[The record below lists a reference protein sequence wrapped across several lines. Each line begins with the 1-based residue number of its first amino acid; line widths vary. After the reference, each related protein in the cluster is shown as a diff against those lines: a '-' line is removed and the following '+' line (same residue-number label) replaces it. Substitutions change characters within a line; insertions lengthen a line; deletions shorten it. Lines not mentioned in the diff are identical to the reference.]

1 MRQIVHLYSFGSE
14 KTAFAPLPDSL
25 FLSHSPPCKLFF
37 PMVYSQHM
45 NIHFSPEAQKR
56 EQTPVDNLFFSEF
69 MPDADGE
76 AVKVYLYGLMQCRYP
91 SMGEVSVSEALNLPE
106 GAVQAAFVYWQSK
119 GLVRILKEQPLE
131 VEYLTVE
138 QPAVTTAVP
147 LKYQAFI
154 RALNELI
161 APRRFNMNELGHIY
175 DCIETFHLEEKT
187 VLELVSHCMEEKGRN
202 VRVQYILTVAKS
214 WADAGIVTY
223 EQARAYIANAIV
235 RKHGATMVLRRWNKR
250 RSPTLDEMALYDS
263 WVKEWGFDDEAILAV
278 CPRLTNTGSPSF
290 EALGD
295 RLRELYEQNKVKV
308 EDIKADS
315 EMISDER
322 EFARM
327 VFARMGK
334 VSVPTKDEVR
344 QLSVFLSGP
353 DGLPREVVLL
363 AAEECADAERPFGK
377 LKAILKDWMERK
389 IRTVEEAQKA
399 LAEKQAAYTRSNG
412 SKMRKN
418 NTFFNYSGANVAHVD
433 LKDIEL
439 TLDDEL

>member
-1 MRQIVHLYSFGSE
+1 
-14 KTAFAPLPDSL
+14 
-25 FLSHSPPCKLFF
+25 
-37 PMVYSQHM
+37 M

-56 EQTPVDNLFFSEF
+56 EQTPVDNLFFSEY

-76 AVKVYLYGLMQCRYP
+76 AVKVYLYGLMQCRFP
-91 SMGEVSVSEALNLPE
+91 SMGDVALSEALNMPE
-106 GAVQAAFVYWQSK
+106 GAVRAAFVYWQSK
-119 GLVRILKEQPLE
+119 GLVRILKDEPLE

-147 LKYQAFI
+147 VKYRSFI

-175 DCIETFHLEEKT
+175 DCIETFRLEEKT

-202 VRVQYILTVAKS
+202 VRIQYILTVAKS

-223 EQARAYIANAIV
+223 EQAREYIANATV
-235 RKHGATMVLRRWNKR
+235 RKHGATAVLRRWNKR

-263 WVKEWGFDDEAILAV
+263 WVREWGFDDEAILAV
-278 CPRLTNTGSPSF
+278 CPRLTNTSSPSF

-295 RLRELYEQNKVKV
+295 RLRELYEQNKVKA
-308 EDIKADS
+308 EDIRADS
-315 EMISDER
+315 DNVSDEK

-334 VSVPTKDEVR
+334 VSTPTRDEIR
-344 QLSVFLSGP
+344 QLSVFLEGP
-353 DGLPREVVLL
+353 EGLSREVVLL

-377 LKAILKDWMERK
+377 LKAILKDWTERK
-389 IRTVEEAQKA
+389 VRTVEEATKA
-399 LAEKQAAYTRSNG
+399 LQQQAQFTQADGRRRTRGKNTLLNYAEQGVSH
-412 SKMRKN
+412 
-418 NTFFNYSGANVAHVD
+418 AN
-433 LKDIEL
+433 
-439 TLDDEL
+439 LDDIALDLDEL

>member
-1 MRQIVHLYSFGSE
+1 MNFLPFSVPSCALQLV
-14 KTAFAPLPDSL
+14 FAYAI
-25 FLSHSPPCKLFF
+25 LS
-37 PMVYSQHM
+37 HM
-45 NIHFSPEAQKR
+45 NIHFSPGAQKR

-91 SMGEVSVSEALNLPE
+91 SMRDISLSEALHLNE
-106 GAVQAAFVYWQSK
+106 GKVRAAFVYWQSK
-119 GLVRILKEQPLE
+119 GLVRILKDDPLE

-147 LKYQAFI
+147 LKYQAFV

-161 APRRFNMNELGHIY
+161 APRQFNLNELGHIY

-187 VLELVSHCMEEKGRN
+187 VLELVSHCMEEKGKS
-202 VRVQYILTVAKS
+202 VRIQYIVTVAKS

-223 EQARAYIANAIV
+223 DQAREYIANAEV

-263 WVKEWGFDDEAILAV
+263 WIRDWGFDDEAILAV
-278 CPRLTNTGSPSF
+278 CPRLTNTSSPSF
-290 EALGD
+290 EALND
-295 RLRELYEQNKVKV
+295 RLRELFEQNKVKAA
-308 EDIKADS
+308 DIRADS
-315 EMISDER
+315 EMMSDER

-334 VSVPTKDEVR
+334 VSTPTKDDMR
-344 QLSVFLSGP
+344 QLSVFLDGP

-377 LKAILKDWMERK
+377 LKAILKDWTERK
-389 IRTVEEAQKA
+389 VRTAEEAQKA
-399 LAEKQAAYTRSNG
+399 LSQRQVAFSHADGRRRTRQRNTLLNYAEQGVSH
-412 SKMRKN
+412 
-418 NTFFNYSGANVAHVD
+418 AN
-433 LKDIEL
+433 
-439 TLDDEL
+439 LDDIAMDLDEL

>member
-1 MRQIVHLYSFGSE
+1 
-14 KTAFAPLPDSL
+14 
-25 FLSHSPPCKLFF
+25 
-37 PMVYSQHM
+37 M

-56 EQTPVDNLFFSEF
+56 EQTPVDNLFFSEY

-76 AVKVYLYGLMQCRYP
+76 AVKVYLYGLMQCRFP
-91 SMGEVSVSEALNLPE
+91 SMGDVALSEALNLPE
-106 GAVQAAFVYWQSK
+106 GAVRAAFVYWQSK
-119 GLVRILKEQPLE
+119 GLVRILKDEPLE

-147 LKYQAFI
+147 VKYRSFI

-175 DCIETFHLEEKT
+175 DCIETFRLEEKT

-202 VRVQYILTVAKS
+202 VRIQYILTVAKS

-223 EQARAYIANAIV
+223 EQAREYIANATV
-235 RKHGATMVLRRWNKR
+235 RKHGATAVLRRWNKR

-263 WVKEWGFDDEAILAV
+263 WVREWGFDDEAILAV
-278 CPRLTNTGSPSF
+278 CPRLTNTSSPSF

-295 RLRELYEQNKVKV
+295 RLRELYEQNKVKA
-308 EDIKADS
+308 EDIRADS
-315 EMISDER
+315 DNVSDEK

-334 VSVPTKDEVR
+334 VSTPTRDEIR
-344 QLSVFLSGP
+344 QLAVFLEGP
-353 DGLPREVVLL
+353 EGLSREVVLL

-377 LKAILKDWMERK
+377 LKAILKDWTERK
-389 IRTVEEAQKA
+389 VRTVEEATKA
-399 LAEKQAAYTRSNG
+399 LQQRQTQFAQTDGRRRTRGKNTLLNYAEQGVSH
-412 SKMRKN
+412 
-418 NTFFNYSGANVAHVD
+418 AN
-433 LKDIEL
+433 
-439 TLDDEL
+439 LDDIALDLDEL

>member
-1 MRQIVHLYSFGSE
+1 MKVRAAYAI
-14 KTAFAPLPDSL
+14 LP
-25 FLSHSPPCKLFF
+25 
-37 PMVYSQHM
+37 YM

-76 AVKVYLYGLMQCRYP
+76 AVKVYLYGLMQCRFP
-91 SMGEVSVSEALNLPE
+91 SMGDVALSEALNLPE
-106 GAVQAAFVYWQSK
+106 GAVRAAFVYWQSK
-119 GLVRILKEQPLE
+119 GLVRILKDEPLE

-147 LKYQAFI
+147 LKYRSFV

-175 DCIETFHLEEKT
+175 DCIETFRLEEKT

-202 VRVQYILTVAKS
+202 VRVQYIVTVAKS

-223 EQARAYIANAIV
+223 DQARAYIANAMV
-235 RKHGATMVLRRWNKR
+235 RKHGATAVLRRWNKR
-250 RSPTLDEMALYDS
+250 RAPTLDEMAMYDR
-263 WVKEWGFDDEAILAV
+263 WVSEWGFDDEGILAV
-278 CPRLTNTGSPSF
+278 CPRLTNTSSPSF

-295 RLRELYEQNKVKV
+295 RLRELYEQNKVKAA
-308 EDIKADS
+308 DIKADS
-315 EMISDER
+315 ETISGEK

-334 VSVPTKDEVR
+334 VSMPTKDEMR
-344 QLSVFLSGP
+344 QLSVFLKGP

-377 LKAILKDWMERK
+377 LKAVLKDWTERK
-389 IRTVEEAQKA
+389 VRTVEEAQKA
-399 LAEKQAAYTRSNG
+399 LAEPRTAYSQNG
-412 SKMRKN
+412 RRRKRDL
-418 NTFFNYSGANVAHVD
+418 FQNYAETGVSHVNLD
-433 LKDIEL
+433 DIAL

>member
-1 MRQIVHLYSFGSE
+1 
-14 KTAFAPLPDSL
+14 
-25 FLSHSPPCKLFF
+25 
-37 PMVYSQHM
+37 M

-56 EQTPVDNLFFSEF
+56 EQTPVDNLFFSEY

-76 AVKVYLYGLMQCRYP
+76 AVKVYLYGLMQCRFP
-91 SMGEVSVSEALNLPE
+91 SMGDVALSEALNLPE
-106 GAVQAAFVYWQSK
+106 GAVRAAFVYWQSK
-119 GLVRILKEQPLE
+119 GLVRILKDEPLE

-147 LKYQAFI
+147 VKYRSFI

-175 DCIETFHLEEKT
+175 DCIETFRLEEKT

-202 VRVQYILTVAKS
+202 VRIQYILTVAKS

-223 EQARAYIANAIV
+223 EQAREYIANATV
-235 RKHGATMVLRRWNKR
+235 RKHGATAVLRRWNKR

-263 WVKEWGFDDEAILAV
+263 WVREWGFDDEAILAV
-278 CPRLTNTGSPSF
+278 CPRLTNTSSPSF

-295 RLRELYEQNKVKV
+295 RLRELYEQNKVKA
-308 EDIKADS
+308 EDIRADS
-315 EMISDER
+315 DNVSDEK

-334 VSVPTKDEVR
+334 VSTPTRDEIR
-344 QLSVFLSGP
+344 QLSVFLEGP
-353 DGLPREVVLL
+353 EGLSREVVLL

-377 LKAILKDWMERK
+377 LKAILKDWTERK
-389 IRTVEEAQKA
+389 VRTVEEATKA
-399 LAEKQAAYTRSNG
+399 LQQRQAQFAQADGRRRTRGKNTLLNYAEQGVSH
-412 SKMRKN
+412 
-418 NTFFNYSGANVAHVD
+418 AN
-433 LKDIEL
+433 
-439 TLDDEL
+439 LDDIALDLDEL

>member
-1 MRQIVHLYSFGSE
+1 
-14 KTAFAPLPDSL
+14 
-25 FLSHSPPCKLFF
+25 
-37 PMVYSQHM
+37 M

>member
-1 MRQIVHLYSFGSE
+1 
-14 KTAFAPLPDSL
+14 
-25 FLSHSPPCKLFF
+25 
-37 PMVYSQHM
+37 M

-56 EQTPVDNLFFSEF
+56 EQTPVDNLFFSEY

-76 AVKVYLYGLMQCRYP
+76 AVKVYLYGLMQCRFP
-91 SMGEVSVSEALNLPE
+91 SMGDVALSEALNLPE
-106 GAVQAAFVYWQSK
+106 GAVRAAFVYWQSK
-119 GLVRILKEQPLE
+119 GLVRILKDEPLE

-147 LKYQAFI
+147 VKYRSFI

-175 DCIETFHLEEKT
+175 DCIETFRLEEKT

-202 VRVQYILTVAKS
+202 VRIQYILTVAKS

-223 EQARAYIANAIV
+223 EQAREYIANATV
-235 RKHGATMVLRRWNKR
+235 RKHGATAVLRRWNKR

-263 WVKEWGFDDEAILAV
+263 WVREWGFDDEAILAV
-278 CPRLTNTGSPSF
+278 CPRLTNTSSPSF

-295 RLRELYEQNKVKV
+295 RLRELYEQNKVKA
-308 EDIKADS
+308 EDIQADS
-315 EMISDER
+315 DNVSDEK

-334 VSVPTKDEVR
+334 VSTPTRDEIR
-344 QLSVFLSGP
+344 QLSVFLEGP
-353 DGLPREVVLL
+353 KGLSREVVLL

-377 LKAILKDWMERK
+377 LKAILKDWTERK
-389 IRTVEEAQKA
+389 VRTVAEATKA
-399 LAEKQAAYTRSNG
+399 LQQRQAQFTQADGRRRTRGKNTLLNYAEQGVSH
-412 SKMRKN
+412 
-418 NTFFNYSGANVAHVD
+418 AN
-433 LKDIEL
+433 
-439 TLDDEL
+439 LDDIALDLDEL

>member
-1 MRQIVHLYSFGSE
+1 ML
-14 KTAFAPLPDSL
+14 
-25 FLSHSPPCKLFF
+25 
-37 PMVYSQHM
+37 YSQHM

-76 AVKVYLYGLMQCRYP
+76 CVKVYLYGLMQCRFP
-91 SMGEVSVSEALNLPE
+91 SMGDISIAEALNLPE
-106 GAVQAAFVYWQSK
+106 GAVRSAFVYWQSK
-119 GLVRILKEQPLE
+119 GLVRILKDEPLE

-147 LKYQAFI
+147 MKYQAFV

-202 VRVQYILTVAKS
+202 VRVQYIVTVAKS

-223 EQARAYIANAIV
+223 QQAREYIANATV
-235 RKHGATMVLRRWNKR
+235 RRHGATMVLRRWNKR
-250 RSPTLDEMALYDS
+250 RSPTLDEMAMYDS
-263 WVKEWGFDDEAILAV
+263 WVKDWGFDDEAILAV

-295 RLRELYEQNKVKV
+295 RLRELYEQNKVKA
-308 EDIKADS
+308 EDIQADNEAVS
-315 EMISDER
+315 GER

-334 VSVPTKDEVR
+334 VSMPTKDETR
-344 QLSVFLSGP
+344 QLSVFLECP

-377 LKAILKDWMERK
+377 LKAILKDWTERK
-389 IRTVEEAQKA
+389 VRTVEEAQKA
-399 LAEKQAAYTRSNG
+399 LTERQKAFQQADGRRKARGRNTLLNYAETDPARVK
-412 SKMRKN
+412 
-418 NTFFNYSGANVAHVD
+418 VEE
-433 LKDIEL
+433 I
-439 TLDDEL
+439 TLDLDEL

>member
-1 MRQIVHLYSFGSE
+1 
-14 KTAFAPLPDSL
+14 
-25 FLSHSPPCKLFF
+25 
-37 PMVYSQHM
+37 M

-76 AVKVYLYGLMQCRYP
+76 CVKVYLYGLMQCRYP
-91 SMGEVSVSEALNLPE
+91 SMGDVSIAEALSLPE
-106 GAVQAAFVYWQSK
+106 GTVRTAFVYWQSK
-119 GLVRILKEQPLE
+119 GLVRILKDEPLE

-138 QPAVTTAVP
+138 QPALTTAVP
-147 LKYQAFI
+147 LKYQSFV
-154 RALNELI
+154 RALNELT

-175 DCIETFHLEEKT
+175 DCIETFRLEEKT

-202 VRVQYILTVAKS
+202 VRVQYILTVGKS
-214 WADAGIVTY
+214 WADAGICTY
-223 EQARAYIANAIV
+223 DQARAYIANASV
-235 RKHGATMVLRRWNKR
+235 RKHGATAVLRRWNKR

-263 WVKEWGFDDEAILAV
+263 WIKEWGFDDEAILAV

-295 RLRELYEQNKVKV
+295 RLRELYEQGKVKA
-308 EDIKADS
+308 EDIRADS
-315 EMISDER
+315 ETISDEK

-334 VSVPTKDEVR
+334 VSTPTKDDMR
-344 QLSVFLSGP
+344 QLSVFLEGP
-353 DGLPREVVLL
+353 EGLPREVVLL

-377 LKAILKDWMERK
+377 LKTILKDWTERQ

-399 LAEKQAAYTRSNG
+399 LTERQSAPQQDGRKWAR
-412 SKMRKN
+412 RKN
-418 NTFFNYSGANVAHVD
+418 TLLNYAETDPARVKVEE
-433 LKDIEL
+433 I
-439 TLDDEL
+439 TLDLDEL

>member
-1 MRQIVHLYSFGSE
+1 
-14 KTAFAPLPDSL
+14 
-25 FLSHSPPCKLFF
+25 
-37 PMVYSQHM
+37 M

-56 EQTPVDNLFFSEF
+56 EQTPVDNLFFSEY

-76 AVKVYLYGLMQCRYP
+76 AVKVYLYGLMQCRFP
-91 SMGEVSVSEALNLPE
+91 SMGDVALSEALNLPE
-106 GAVQAAFVYWQSK
+106 GAVRAAFVYWQSK
-119 GLVRILKEQPLE
+119 GLVRILKDEPLE

-147 LKYQAFI
+147 VKYRSFI

-175 DCIETFHLEEKT
+175 DCIETFRLEEKT

-202 VRVQYILTVAKS
+202 VRIQYILTVAKS

-223 EQARAYIANAIV
+223 EQAREYIANATV
-235 RKHGATMVLRRWNKR
+235 RKHGATAVLRRWNKR

-263 WVKEWGFDDEAILAV
+263 WVREWGFDDEAILAV
-278 CPRLTNTGSPSF
+278 CPRLTNTSSPSF

-295 RLRELYEQNKVKV
+295 RLRELYEQNKVKA
-308 EDIKADS
+308 EDIRADS
-315 EMISDER
+315 DNVSDEK

-334 VSVPTKDEVR
+334 VSTPTRDEIR
-344 QLSVFLSGP
+344 QLSVFLEGP
-353 DGLPREVVLL
+353 EGLSREVVLL

-377 LKAILKDWMERK
+377 LKAILKDWTERK
-389 IRTVEEAQKA
+389 VRTVEEATKA
-399 LAEKQAAYTRSNG
+399 LQQRQTQFAQADGRRRTRGKNTLLNYAEQGVSH
-412 SKMRKN
+412 
-418 NTFFNYSGANVAHVD
+418 AN
-433 LKDIEL
+433 
-439 TLDDEL
+439 LDDIALDLDEL

>member
-1 MRQIVHLYSFGSE
+1 
-14 KTAFAPLPDSL
+14 
-25 FLSHSPPCKLFF
+25 
-37 PMVYSQHM
+37 M

-56 EQTPVDNLFFSEF
+56 EQTPVDNLFFSEY

-76 AVKVYLYGLMQCRYP
+76 AVKVYLYGLMQCRFP
-91 SMGEVSVSEALNLPE
+91 SMGDVALSEALNLPE
-106 GAVQAAFVYWQSK
+106 GAVRAAFVYWQSK
-119 GLVRILKEQPLE
+119 GLVRILKDEPLE

-147 LKYQAFI
+147 VKYRSFI

-202 VRVQYILTVAKS
+202 VRIQYILTVAKS

-223 EQARAYIANAIV
+223 EQAREYIANATV
-235 RKHGATMVLRRWNKR
+235 RKHGATAVLRRWNKR

-263 WVKEWGFDDEAILAV
+263 WVREWGFDDEAILAV
-278 CPRLTNTGSPSF
+278 CPRLTNTSSPSF

-295 RLRELYEQNKVKV
+295 RLRELYEQNKVKA
-308 EDIKADS
+308 EDIRADS
-315 EMISDER
+315 DNVSDEK

-334 VSVPTKDEVR
+334 VSTPTRDEIR
-344 QLSVFLSGP
+344 QLAVFLEGP
-353 DGLPREVVLL
+353 EGLSREVVLL

-377 LKAILKDWMERK
+377 LKAILKDWTERK
-389 IRTVEEAQKA
+389 VRTVEEATKA
-399 LAEKQAAYTRSNG
+399 LQQRQTQFAQADGRRRTRGKNTLLNYAEQGVSH
-412 SKMRKN
+412 
-418 NTFFNYSGANVAHVD
+418 AN
-433 LKDIEL
+433 
-439 TLDDEL
+439 LDDIALDLDEL

>member
-1 MRQIVHLYSFGSE
+1 
-14 KTAFAPLPDSL
+14 
-25 FLSHSPPCKLFF
+25 
-37 PMVYSQHM
+37 M

-56 EQTPVDNLFFSEF
+56 EQTPVDNLFFSEY

-76 AVKVYLYGLMQCRYP
+76 AVKVYLYGLMQCRFP
-91 SMGEVSVSEALNLPE
+91 SMGDVALSEALNLPE
-106 GAVQAAFVYWQSK
+106 GAVRAAFVYWQSK
-119 GLVRILKEQPLE
+119 GLVRILKDEPLE

-147 LKYQAFI
+147 VKYRSFI

-175 DCIETFHLEEKT
+175 DCIETFRLEEKT

-202 VRVQYILTVAKS
+202 VRIQYILTVAKS

-223 EQARAYIANAIV
+223 EQAREYIANATV
-235 RKHGATMVLRRWNKR
+235 RKHGATAVLRRWNKR

-263 WVKEWGFDDEAILAV
+263 WVREWGFDDEAILAV
-278 CPRLTNTGSPSF
+278 CPRLTNTSSPSF

-295 RLRELYEQNKVKV
+295 RLRELYEQNKVKA
-308 EDIKADS
+308 EDSRADS
-315 EMISDER
+315 DNVSDEK

-334 VSVPTKDEVR
+334 VSTPTRDEIR
-344 QLSVFLSGP
+344 QLAVFLEGP
-353 DGLPREVVLL
+353 EGLSREVVLL

-377 LKAILKDWMERK
+377 LKAILKDWTERK
-389 IRTVEEAQKA
+389 VRTVEEATKA
-399 LAEKQAAYTRSNG
+399 LQQRQTQFAQADGRRRTRGKNTLLNYAEQGVSH
-412 SKMRKN
+412 
-418 NTFFNYSGANVAHVD
+418 AN
-433 LKDIEL
+433 
-439 TLDDEL
+439 LDDIALDLDEL

>member
-1 MRQIVHLYSFGSE
+1 MRISLQNKGENDEQAVNF
-14 KTAFAPLPDSL
+14 LPVSV
-25 FLSHSPPCKLFF
+25 PF
-37 PMVYSQHM
+37 PALQLVFSYAILPNM

-56 EQTPVDNLFFSEF
+56 EQTSVDNLFFSEF

-91 SMGEVSVSEALNLPE
+91 SMGDVAIAEALNMPE
-106 GAVQAAFVYWQSK
+106 GTVRTAFVYWQSK
-119 GLVRILKEQPLE
+119 GLVRILKDEPLE

-147 LKYQAFI
+147 LKYQAFVQ
-154 RALNELI
+154 ALNELI

-175 DCIETFHLEEKT
+175 DCIETFRLEEKT

-202 VRVQYILTVAKS
+202 VRVQYIVTVAKS
-214 WADAGIVTY
+214 WADAGIITY
-223 EQARAYIANAIV
+223 DQARTYIANATV
-235 RKHGATMVLRRWNKR
+235 RKHGAAAVLRRWNKR
-250 RSPTLDEMALYDS
+250 RPPTLDEMAMYDR
-263 WVKEWGFDDEAILAV
+263 WVKDWGFDDEAILAV
-278 CPRLTNTGSPSF
+278 CPRLTNTSSPSF

-295 RLRELYEQNKVKV
+295 RLRELYEQNKVKAA
-308 EDIKADS
+308 DIRADS
-315 EMISDER
+315 ESISGER

-334 VSVPTKDEVR
+334 VSSPTKEETR
-344 QLSVFLSGP
+344 QLGVFLDGP

-363 AAEECADAERPFGK
+363 AAEECSDAERPFGK
-377 LKAILKDWMERK
+377 LKAILKDWTERK

-399 LAEKQAAYTRSNG
+399 LADRQTTAYPERNRR
-412 SKMRKN
+412 RKRDL
-418 NTFFNYSGANVAHVD
+418 FQNYAETGVSHVNLD
-433 LKDIEL
+433 DIAL

>member
-1 MRQIVHLYSFGSE
+1 
-14 KTAFAPLPDSL
+14 
-25 FLSHSPPCKLFF
+25 
-37 PMVYSQHM
+37 M

-76 AVKVYLYGLMQCRYP
+76 CVKVYLYGLMQCRYP
-91 SMGEVSVSEALNLPE
+91 SMGDISISEALNLSE

-119 GLVRILKEQPLE
+119 GLVRILKEAPLE

-147 LKYQAFI
+147 LKYRAFI

-202 VRVQYILTVAKS
+202 VRVQYIVTVAKS

-223 EQARAYIANAIV
+223 DQARDYIANATV
-235 RKHGATMVLRRWNKR
+235 RKHGATAVLRRWNKR
-250 RSPTLDEMALYDS
+250 RSPTLDEMAMYDS
-263 WVKEWGFDDEAILAV
+263 WVRDWGFDDEAILAV

-295 RLRELYEQNKVKV
+295 RLRELYEQHKVKA
-308 EDIKADS
+308 EDIRADS
-315 EMISDER
+315 ETISDER

-334 VSVPTKDEVR
+334 VSMPTKDEVR
-344 QLSVFLSGP
+344 QLSVFLDGP
-353 DGLPREVVLL
+353 EGLSREVVLL

-377 LKAILKDWMERK
+377 LKAILKDWTERK
-389 IRTVEEAQKA
+389 IRTVAEAQKA
-399 LAEKQAAYTRSNG
+399 LGEKRASFHEADGRRRARSRNTLLNYAEQGVSH
-412 SKMRKN
+412 
-418 NTFFNYSGANVAHVD
+418 AN
-433 LKDIEL
+433 LSDIAM
-439 TLDDEL
+439 DIDEL

>member
-1 MRQIVHLYSFGSE
+1 
-14 KTAFAPLPDSL
+14 
-25 FLSHSPPCKLFF
+25 
-37 PMVYSQHM
+37 M

-76 AVKVYLYGLMQCRYP
+76 CVKVYLYGLMQCRYP
-91 SMGEVSVSEALNLPE
+91 SMGDVSISEALDLPE
-106 GAVQAAFVYWQSK
+106 GAVQSAFVYWQSK
-119 GLVRILKEQPLE
+119 GLVRILKEAPLE

-147 LKYQAFI
+147 LKYRSFI
-154 RALNELI
+154 RALNELT

-202 VRVQYILTVAKS
+202 VRIQYIVTVGKS
-214 WADAGIVTY
+214 WADAGIATY
-223 EQARAYIANAIV
+223 EQARAYIANATV

-250 RSPTLDEMALYDS
+250 RMPTLDEMAMYDH
-263 WVKEWGFDDEAILAV
+263 WVKDWGFDDEAILAV
-278 CPRLTNTGSPSF
+278 CPRLTNTSSPSF

-295 RLRELYEQNKVKV
+295 RLRELFEQHKVKV

-315 EMISDER
+315 AAISGER

-334 VSVPTKDEVR
+334 VSMPTKDEVR
-344 QLSVFLSGP
+344 QLCVFLDGP
-353 DGLPREVVLL
+353 EGLPREVALL
-363 AAEECADAERPFGK
+363 AAEECAGAERPFGK
-377 LKAILKDWMERK
+377 LKAILKDWTERK

-399 LAEKQAAYTRSNG
+399 LAEKRSSFQQADGRRRARS
-412 SKMRKN
+412 R
-418 NTFFNYSGANVAHVD
+418 NTLLNYAETDPSTIKVEE
-433 LKDIEL
+433 I
-439 TLDDEL
+439 TLDLDEL

>member
-1 MRQIVHLYSFGSE
+1 
-14 KTAFAPLPDSL
+14 
-25 FLSHSPPCKLFF
+25 
-37 PMVYSQHM
+37 M

-56 EQTPVDNLFFSEF
+56 EQTPVDNLFFSEY

-76 AVKVYLYGLMQCRYP
+76 AVKVYLYGLMQCRFP
-91 SMGEVSVSEALNLPE
+91 SMGDVALSEALNLPE
-106 GAVQAAFVYWQSK
+106 GAVRAAFVYWQSK
-119 GLVRILKEQPLE
+119 GLVRILKDEPLE

-147 LKYQAFI
+147 VKYRSFI

-175 DCIETFHLEEKT
+175 DCIETFRLEEKT

-202 VRVQYILTVAKS
+202 VRIQYILTVAKS

-223 EQARAYIANAIV
+223 EQAREYIANATV
-235 RKHGATMVLRRWNKR
+235 RKHGATAVLRRWNKR

-263 WVKEWGFDDEAILAV
+263 WVREWGFDDEAILAV
-278 CPRLTNTGSPSF
+278 CPRLTNTSSPSF

-295 RLRELYEQNKVKV
+295 RLRELYEQNKVKA
-308 EDIKADS
+308 EDIRADS
-315 EMISDER
+315 DNVSDEK

-334 VSVPTKDEVR
+334 VSTPTRDEIR
-344 QLSVFLSGP
+344 QLAVFLEGP
-353 DGLPREVVLL
+353 EGLSREVVLL

-377 LKAILKDWMERK
+377 LKAILKDWTERK
-389 IRTVEEAQKA
+389 VRTVEEATKA
-399 LAEKQAAYTRSNG
+399 LQQRQAQFAQADGRRRTRGKNTLLNYAEQGVSH
-412 SKMRKN
+412 
-418 NTFFNYSGANVAHVD
+418 AN
-433 LKDIEL
+433 
-439 TLDDEL
+439 LDDIALDLDEL

>member
-1 MRQIVHLYSFGSE
+1 
-14 KTAFAPLPDSL
+14 
-25 FLSHSPPCKLFF
+25 
-37 PMVYSQHM
+37 M

-56 EQTPVDNLFFSEF
+56 EQTPVDNLFFSEY

-76 AVKVYLYGLMQCRYP
+76 AVKVYLYGLMQCRFP
-91 SMGEVSVSEALNLPE
+91 SMGDVTLSEALNLPE
-106 GAVQAAFVYWQSK
+106 GAVRAAFVYWQSK
-119 GLVRILKEQPLE
+119 GLVRILKDEPLE

-147 LKYQAFI
+147 VKYRSFI

-175 DCIETFHLEEKT
+175 DCIETFRLEEKT

-202 VRVQYILTVAKS
+202 VRIQYILTVAKS

-223 EQARAYIANAIV
+223 EQAREYIANATV
-235 RKHGATMVLRRWNKR
+235 RKHGATAVLRRWNKR

-263 WVKEWGFDDEAILAV
+263 WVREWGFDDEAILAV
-278 CPRLTNTGSPSF
+278 CPRLTNTSSPSF

-295 RLRELYEQNKVKV
+295 RLRELYEQNKVKA
-308 EDIKADS
+308 EDIRADS
-315 EMISDER
+315 DNVSDEK

-334 VSVPTKDEVR
+334 VSTPTRDEIR
-344 QLSVFLSGP
+344 QLAVFLEGP
-353 DGLPREVVLL
+353 EGLSREVVLL

-377 LKAILKDWMERK
+377 LKAILKDWTERK
-389 IRTVEEAQKA
+389 VRTVAEATKA
-399 LAEKQAAYTRSNG
+399 LQQRQTQFAQADGRRRTRGKNTLLNYAEQGVSH
-412 SKMRKN
+412 
-418 NTFFNYSGANVAHVD
+418 AN
-433 LKDIEL
+433 
-439 TLDDEL
+439 LDDIALDLDEL

>member
-1 MRQIVHLYSFGSE
+1 
-14 KTAFAPLPDSL
+14 
-25 FLSHSPPCKLFF
+25 
-37 PMVYSQHM
+37 M

-56 EQTPVDNLFFSEF
+56 EQTPVDNLFFSEY

-76 AVKVYLYGLMQCRYP
+76 AVKVYLYGLMQCRFP
-91 SMGEVSVSEALNLPE
+91 SMGDVTLSEALNLPE
-106 GAVQAAFVYWQSK
+106 GAVRAAFVYWQSK
-119 GLVRILKEQPLE
+119 GLVRILKDEPLE

-147 LKYQAFI
+147 VKYRSFI

-175 DCIETFHLEEKT
+175 DCIETFRLEEKT

-202 VRVQYILTVAKS
+202 VRIQYILTVAKS

-223 EQARAYIANAIV
+223 EQAREYIANATV
-235 RKHGATMVLRRWNKR
+235 RKHGATAVLRRWNKR

-263 WVKEWGFDDEAILAV
+263 WVREWGFDDEAILAV
-278 CPRLTNTGSPSF
+278 CPRLTNTSSPSF

-295 RLRELYEQNKVKV
+295 RLRELYEQNKVKA
-308 EDIKADS
+308 EDIRADS
-315 EMISDER
+315 DNVSDEK

-334 VSVPTKDEVR
+334 VSTPTRDEIR
-344 QLSVFLSGP
+344 QLAVFLEGP
-353 DGLPREVVLL
+353 EGLSREVVLL

-377 LKAILKDWMERK
+377 LKAILKDWTERK
-389 IRTVEEAQKA
+389 VRTVEEATKA
-399 LAEKQAAYTRSNG
+399 LQQRQAQFAQADGRRRTRGKNTLLNYAEQGVSH
-412 SKMRKN
+412 
-418 NTFFNYSGANVAHVD
+418 AN
-433 LKDIEL
+433 
-439 TLDDEL
+439 LDDIALDLDEL

>member
-1 MRQIVHLYSFGSE
+1 
-14 KTAFAPLPDSL
+14 
-25 FLSHSPPCKLFF
+25 
-37 PMVYSQHM
+37 M

-377 LKAILKDWMERK
+377 LKAILKDWTERK

>member
-1 MRQIVHLYSFGSE
+1 
-14 KTAFAPLPDSL
+14 
-25 FLSHSPPCKLFF
+25 
-37 PMVYSQHM
+37 M
-45 NIHFSPEAQKR
+45 NIHFSTEAQKR

-91 SMGEVSVSEALNLPE
+91 SMGDVAISEALSLSE
-106 GAVQAAFVYWQSK
+106 GAVRAAFVYWQSK
-119 GLVRILKEQPLE
+119 GLVRILKEDPLE

-147 LKYQAFI
+147 LKYRSFI

-161 APRRFNMNELGHIY
+161 SPRRFTMNELGHIY

-202 VRVQYILTVAKS
+202 VRIQYIVTVAKS

-223 EQARAYIANAIV
+223 DQARTYIANALV
-235 RKHGATMVLRRWNKR
+235 RKHGATTVLRRWNKR
-250 RSPTLDEMALYDS
+250 RAPTLDEMAMYDRWIS
-263 WVKEWGFDDEAILAV
+263 EWGFDDEAILAV
-278 CPRLTNTGSPSF
+278 CPRLTNTSSPSF

-295 RLRELYEQNKVKV
+295 RLRELYEQNKIKA
-308 EDIKADS
+308 EDIRADT
-315 EMISDER
+315 ETISGEK

-334 VSVPTKDEVR
+334 VSMPTRDEVR
-344 QLSVFLSGP
+344 QLSVFLAGP
-353 DGLPREVVLL
+353 EGLPREVVLL

-377 LKAILKDWMERK
+377 LKTVLKDWTERK
-389 IRTVEEAQKA
+389 VRTVEEAKRA
-399 LAEKQAAYTRSNG
+399 LAQMQIAYPQADGQRRA
-412 SKMRKN
+412 RKR
-418 NTFFNYSGANVAHVD
+418 NTLLNYAETDPARVKVEEISLD
-433 LKDIEL
+433 L
-439 TLDDEL
+439 DEL

>member
-1 MRQIVHLYSFGSE
+1 
-14 KTAFAPLPDSL
+14 
-25 FLSHSPPCKLFF
+25 
-37 PMVYSQHM
+37 M

-56 EQTPVDNLFFSEF
+56 EQTPVDNLFFSEY

-76 AVKVYLYGLMQCRYP
+76 AVKVYLYGLMQCRFP
-91 SMGEVSVSEALNLPE
+91 SMGDAALSEALNLPE
-106 GAVQAAFVYWQSK
+106 GAVRAAFVYWQSK
-119 GLVRILKEQPLE
+119 GLVRILKDEPLE

-147 LKYQAFI
+147 VKYRSFI

-175 DCIETFHLEEKT
+175 DCIETFRLEEKT

-202 VRVQYILTVAKS
+202 VRIQYILTVAKS

-223 EQARAYIANAIV
+223 EQAREYIANATV
-235 RKHGATMVLRRWNKR
+235 RKHGATAVLRRWNKR

-263 WVKEWGFDDEAILAV
+263 WVREWGFDDEAILAV
-278 CPRLTNTGSPSF
+278 CPRLTNTSSPSF

-295 RLRELYEQNKVKV
+295 RLRELYEQNKVKA
-308 EDIKADS
+308 EDIRADS
-315 EMISDER
+315 DNVSDEK

-334 VSVPTKDEVR
+334 VSTPTRDEIR
-344 QLSVFLSGP
+344 QLSVFLEGP
-353 DGLPREVVLL
+353 EGLSREVVLL

-377 LKAILKDWMERK
+377 LKAILKDWTERK
-389 IRTVEEAQKA
+389 VRTVEEATKA
-399 LAEKQAAYTRSNG
+399 LQQRQTQFAQTDGRRRTRGKNTLLNYAEQGVSH
-412 SKMRKN
+412 
-418 NTFFNYSGANVAHVD
+418 AN
-433 LKDIEL
+433 
-439 TLDDEL
+439 LDDIALDLDEL

>member
-295 RLRELYEQNKVKV
+295 RLRELYEQHKVKV

-377 LKAILKDWMERK
+377 LKAILKDWTERK

-418 NTFFNYSGANVAHVD
+418 NSFFNYSGANVAHVD

>member
-1 MRQIVHLYSFGSE
+1 
-14 KTAFAPLPDSL
+14 
-25 FLSHSPPCKLFF
+25 
-37 PMVYSQHM
+37 M

-56 EQTPVDNLFFSEF
+56 EQTPVDNLFFSEY

-76 AVKVYLYGLMQCRYP
+76 AVKVYLYGLMQCRFP
-91 SMGEVSVSEALNLPE
+91 SMGDVALSEALNLPE
-106 GAVQAAFVYWQSK
+106 GAVRAAFVYWQSK
-119 GLVRILKEQPLE
+119 GLVRILKDEPLE

-147 LKYQAFI
+147 LKYQSFV

-175 DCIETFHLEEKT
+175 DCIETFRLEEKT

-202 VRVQYILTVAKS
+202 VRIQYILTVAKS

-223 EQARAYIANAIV
+223 EQAREYIANATV
-235 RKHGATMVLRRWNKR
+235 RKHGATAVLRRWNKR

-263 WVKEWGFDDEAILAV
+263 WVREWGFDDEAILAV
-278 CPRLTNTGSPSF
+278 CPRLTNTSSPSF

-295 RLRELYEQNKVKV
+295 RLRELYEQNKVKA
-308 EDIKADS
+308 EDIRADS
-315 EMISDER
+315 DNVSDEK

-334 VSVPTKDEVR
+334 VSTPTRDEIR
-344 QLSVFLSGP
+344 QLAVFLEGP
-353 DGLPREVVLL
+353 EGLSREVVLL

-377 LKAILKDWMERK
+377 LKAILKDWTERK
-389 IRTVEEAQKA
+389 VRTVEEATKA
-399 LAEKQAAYTRSNG
+399 LQQRQTQFAQADGRRRTRGKNTLLNYAEQGVSH
-412 SKMRKN
+412 
-418 NTFFNYSGANVAHVD
+418 AN
-433 LKDIEL
+433 
-439 TLDDEL
+439 LDDIALDLDEL

>member
-1 MRQIVHLYSFGSE
+1 
-14 KTAFAPLPDSL
+14 
-25 FLSHSPPCKLFF
+25 
-37 PMVYSQHM
+37 M

-56 EQTPVDNLFFSEF
+56 EQTPVDNLFFSEY

-76 AVKVYLYGLMQCRYP
+76 CVKVYLYGLMQCRFP
-91 SMGEVSVSEALNLPE
+91 SMGDISLSEALHLSD

-119 GLVRILKEQPLE
+119 GLVRILKDEPLE

-147 LKYQAFI
+147 LKYQSFV

-202 VRVQYILTVAKS
+202 VRIQYIVTVGKS

-223 EQARAYIANAIV
+223 EQAREYIQNATV
-235 RKHGATMVLRRWNKR
+235 RRHGATAVLRRWNKR

-263 WVKEWGFDDEAILAV
+263 WVREWGFDDEAILAV
-278 CPRLTNTGSPSF
+278 CPRLTNTSSPSF

-295 RLRELYEQNKVKV
+295 RLRELYEQNKVKA
-308 EDIKADS
+308 EDIRADNDS
-315 EMISDER
+315 VSDEK

-334 VSVPTKDEVR
+334 VSTPTKDEIR
-344 QLSVFLSGP
+344 QLCVFLEGP
-353 DGLPREVVLL
+353 EGLPREVVLL

-377 LKAILKDWMERK
+377 LKAILKDWMEKK
-389 IRTVEEAQKA
+389 IRTVEEATKA
-399 LAEKQAAYTRSNG
+399 LQQRQTQFAQADGRRRTRGKNTLLNYAEQGVSH
-412 SKMRKN
+412 
-418 NTFFNYSGANVAHVD
+418 AN
-433 LKDIEL
+433 
-439 TLDDEL
+439 LDDIALDLDEL